1 MNDPIKT
8 INQSL
13 IAGYI
18 DKSVL
23 SYEQYLPDLLTNQ
36 TKPPK
41 KVLTSLLRE
50 LENCTEFFISVAFV
64 TASGVATII
73 NKLKELEEKK
83 VTGKILVSQYLN
95 FTQPEALKRLAK
107 FNNIELRIA
116 TTGNFHSK
124 GYIF

>member
-1 MNDPIKT
+1 MNDPIKS

-23 SYEQYLPDLLTNQ
+23 SDEQYLPDLLTNQ
-36 TKPPK
+36 TKLPK

-64 TASGVATII
+64 TASGLATII

-83 VTGKILVSQYLN
+83 LLEKY
-95 FTQPEALKRLAK
+95 
-107 FNNIELRIA
+107 
-116 TTGNFHSK
+116 
-124 GYIF
+124 

>member
-1 MNDPIKT
+1 MNDPIKS

-23 SYEQYLPDLLTNQ
+23 SDEQYLPDLLTNQ

-64 TASGVATII
+64 TASGLATII
-73 NKLKELEEKK
+73 NKLKELEEKNLLEK
-83 VTGKILVSQYLN
+83 Y
-95 FTQPEALKRLAK
+95 
-107 FNNIELRIA
+107 
-116 TTGNFHSK
+116 
-124 GYIF
+124 